1 VTLFDLW
8 VYVRD
13 GGTLVV
19 LFLIIV
25 GGWKQYWHFGWY
37 ADEQRKRITKLE
49 GQLDRA
55 VGAAESGTGL
65 ATRAIRQAEGRQGEH
80 PDQRG

>member
-1 VTLFDLW
+1 MTLVDLY

-13 GGTLVV
+13 GGTLAV
-19 LFLIIV
+19 LLLIIV
-25 GGWKQYWHFGWY
+25 GGMRGWYVWKWY
-37 ADEQRKRITKLE
+37 ADEQRTRISRLE

-65 ATRAIRQAEGRQGEH
+65 AHRAVRQAEGRQGE
-80 PDQRG
+80 